1 MKPFVIFIFTLLLF
15 SNVQGQE
22 VRRYKANDVRILF
35 LLDVSGSMNETWNGR
50 KKIDVA
56 KEVLRDLAD
65 SIQKK
70 YPKVT
75 FGLRVFGADFPRE
88 QKNCKDSRLLIPFS
102 NKQSDFTQNNFSS
115 LTPKGMT
122 PIAYSLEQAAK
133 DFPNDSNAVHSIVLI
148 TDGDENCSGDPC
160 KSANFL
166 VRKKI
171 SFRPFIVGLGV
182 AEKVAKQFDCI
193 GQFTNTTDDAS
204 LKQTVGVII
213 RQTMNSTSAQVN
225 LLDAQSNPTVTNLP
239 FTLYDS
245 ETGKVEYNFIHTLNA
260 AGMPD
265 TLFLNPLGMY
275 NLVVH
280 TFPPV
285 RKNNIE
291 LAVGI
296 HNIISVDVPV
306 GTQTTVCNGS
316 AITNN
321 DAQVVVRLK
330 DNSILNVQD
339 LNEKEDYLANTYTS
353 QVLTNPYYQKDVA
366 IAPFTE
372 TENKIPGFGTII
384 ITSTQNKKATVLY
397 ESNRLWKKAGEW
409 SISTKPETIK
419 LQPGSYRIVYQPIGN
434 TDTESCK
441 TKFVELEEGRTLTLT
456 LD

>member
-1 MKPFVIFIFTLLLF
+1 MKSFVIVFFTLFLYGNAY
-15 SNVQGQE
+15 SQE
-22 VRRYKANDVRILF
+22 VKRFKANDVRILF

-102 NKQSDFTQNNFSS
+102 NKKSDFTQNNFAG

-133 DFPNDSNAVHSIVLI
+133 DFPNDSNAVHAIVLI

-182 AEKVAKQFDCI
+182 TEKVAKQFDCI
-193 GQFTNTTDDAS
+193 GQFTNSTNDVS

-225 LLDAQSNPTVTNLP
+225 LLDAQANPTVTNIP

-245 ETGKVEYNFIHTLNA
+245 ETGKAEYNFIHTLNA
-260 AGMPD
+260 TGMPD
-265 TLFLNPLGMY
+265 TLFLNPLGIY

-285 RKNNIE
+285 RKDNIE

-306 GTQTTVCNGS
+306 GTQTTICNGS

-321 DAQVVVRLK
+321 DAQVVVRTQ

-339 LNEKEDYLANTYTS
+339 LNEKEDYLTHRYTT
-353 QVLTNPYYQKDVA
+353 QVLTNPFYQKE
-366 IAPFTE
+366 INLAPFTE

-384 ITSTQNKKATVLY
+384 ATSLQNKRVTILY
-397 ESNRLWKKAGEW
+397 ESNRLWKKVGEW
-409 SISTKPETIK
+409 TIGAKPETIK
-419 LQPGSYRIVYQPIGN
+419 LQPGNYRIVYQPLGN

>member
-1 MKPFVIFIFTLLLF
+1 LLLY
-15 SNVQGQE
+15 SNAQSQE
-22 VRRYKANDVRILF
+22 VKRFKATDVRILF

-102 NKQSDFTQNNFSS
+102 NKKSDFTQNNFTG

-133 DFPNDSNAVHSIVLI
+133 DFPNDSNAVHAIVLI

-182 AEKVAKQFDCI
+182 TEKVVKQFECI
-193 GQFTNTTDDAS
+193 GQFSNTTDDVS

-225 LLDAQSNPTVTNLP
+225 LLDAQANPTVTNIP

-245 ETGKVEYNFIHTLNA
+245 ETGKAEYNFIHTLTA
-260 AGMPD
+260 TGMPD
-265 TLFLNPLGMY
+265 TLFLNPLGIY

-285 RKNNIE
+285 RKDNIE

-306 GTQTTVCNGS
+306 GTQTTICNGS

-321 DAQVVVRLK
+321 DAQVVVRTQ

-339 LNEKEDYLANTYTS
+339 LNEKEDYLTHRYTT
-353 QVLTNPYYQKDVA
+353 QVLTSPFYQKE
-366 IAPFTE
+366 INLAPFTE

-384 ITSTQNKKATVLY
+384 ATSLQNKRATILY

-409 SISTKPETIK
+409 TIGAKPETIK
-419 LQPGSYRIVYQPIGN
+419 LQPGNYRIVYQPLGN

>member
-1 MKPFVIFIFTLLLF
+1 
-15 SNVQGQE
+15 
-22 VRRYKANDVRILF
+22 
-35 LLDVSGSMNETWNGR
+35 
-50 KKIDVA
+50 
-56 KEVLRDLAD
+56 
-65 SIQKK
+65 
-70 YPKVT
+70 
-75 FGLRVFGADFPRE
+75 
-88 QKNCKDSRLLIPFS
+88 
-102 NKQSDFTQNNFSS
+102 
-115 LTPKGMT
+115 
-122 PIAYSLEQAAK
+122 
-133 DFPNDSNAVHSIVLI
+133 
-148 TDGDENCSGDPC
+148 
-160 KSANFL
+160 
-166 VRKKI
+166 
-171 SFRPFIVGLGV
+171 
-182 AEKVAKQFDCI
+182 
-193 GQFTNTTDDAS
+193 
-204 LKQTVGVII
+204 
-213 RQTMNSTSAQVN
+213 
-225 LLDAQSNPTVTNLP
+225 
-239 FTLYDS
+239 
-245 ETGKVEYNFIHTLNA
+245 VEYNFIHTLNA